1 MKAATKRK
9 LRTMLG
15 DITEFSI
22 NVLFWIVLIVGA
34 PIWIPWWAINRY
46 LSD

>member
-1 MKAATKRK
+1 MKATTKRK
-9 LRTMLG
+9 LRRLFG

-22 NVLFWIVLIVGA
+22 NLLFWVPLIVLA